1 MKRGPKETRSDVRLM
16 AAVWLAVTNEL
27 TLHERK
33 KIELYR
39 RKLNKRQGVQT
50 QGLDE
55 GWLIDRQ
62 TSGTVLGACRL
73 LANKRISFDLT
84 LERPGTSPKRLIDA
98 RTLRAWFYAAD
109 QQKDIYFLER
119 TRPARAQ
126 LQAFKAESAAL
137 AAQLKLKP
145 GRPSAKK

>member
-16 AAVWLAVTNEL
+16 AAVWLAVVNEL
-27 TLHERK
+27 VLHERK

-50 QGLDE
+50 PELDE
-55 GWLIDRQ
+55 GWLIDRK

-73 LANKRISFDLT
+73 LADKRISFDLT
-84 LERPGTSPKRLIDA
+84 PERPGTSPKRLIDA
-98 RTLRAWFYAAD
+98 RTLRAWFYQAD
-109 QQKDIYFLER
+109 DQSEGFFIER
-119 TRPARAQ
+119 TSAARAQ
-126 LQAFKAESAAL
+126 LQALKVEAAAL
-137 AAQLKLKP
+137 AAQLKRPP